1 MFERL
6 IIRVLIASFAVIFA
20 VPGASARNAANDNR
34 DKTIEE
40 RLSCF
45 SKHASQQGIEWDEVC
60 SKVSSLKNEGA
71 QAIEEADSL
80 DAMIERLHAAAD
92 EMLAESDG
100 NEPAAITVDEVYE
113 KHNMV
118 FDAQRSVDDVI
129 EEQGIKNDF
138 SAIDDEDD
146 PSDENITYDPVEQDN
161 FSDRKE
167 LPVPRKSAT
176 KVYSKDTPG
185 LFDEPDLM
193 KDSARDSTEVNLRT
207 HTFDAGY
214 ERYYYEYK
222 EDSVD
227 VKLKGWWHTVSAA
240 YTYRPKPGDLLNFDW
255 LNHYRLE
262 GRYGYA
268 DLDYSSGSTGTSE
281 DDPNYMYETRALL
294 GRDFYPV
301 DKVVVTPYG
310 GFGFRYLV
318 DDSGGKQTTT
328 GQYSY
333 DRKSH
338 YYYLPIGLDF
348 THQMNKDWRIV
359 GNGEFDIFLY
369 GWQKSYLSDVPV
381 PGYFDVRNDQ
391 DRGYGI
397 RGSIKF
403 IKTSP
408 LIDFSIEP
416 FVRFWHIE
424 DSDVENA
431 GSFDGLEPEN
441 TTLESGIRAGVQF

>member
-6 IIRVLIASFAVIFA
+6 LFRVLIASFAVII
-20 VPGASARNAANDNR
+20 VIPSVSAKNADIDNR

-45 SKHASQQGIEWDEVC
+45 SRHASQQGIEWDEVC
-60 SKVSSLKNEGA
+60 SNVSKSINEDPQGIA
-71 QAIEEADSL
+71 EADSL

-92 EMLAESDG
+92 DMLAQSVG
-100 NEPAAITVDEVYE
+100 NEPAATTVDEVYE
-113 KHNMV
+113 KHNTL
-118 FDAQRSVDDVI
+118 FDEQRSVDDVI

-138 SAIDDEDD
+138 SASDDEDD
-146 PSDENITYDPVEQDN
+146 PMDENVAYDPVEQEDV
-161 FSDRKE
+161 SDRKE
-167 LPVPRKSAT
+167 LPVPRKSAA
-176 KVYSKDTPG
+176 KLYSTDAPG
-185 LFDEPDLM
+185 LFDEPEMM

-207 HTFDAGY
+207 HTFDVGY

-227 VKLKGWWHTVSAA
+227 VKVKGWWDTVSAA
-240 YTYRPKPGDLLNFDW
+240 YTYRPKEGDLLGFDW

-262 GRYGYA
+262 GRYGSA
-268 DLDYSSGSTGTSE
+268 DLDYSSGSTGTSD
-281 DDPNYMYETRALL
+281 DDPNYMYEARALL

-310 GFGFRYLV
+310 GFGFRFLV
-318 DDSGGKQTTT
+318 HDFGGKQSTT
-328 GQYSY
+328 GQYTY
-333 DRKSH
+333 DRTSH
-338 YYYLPIGLDF
+338 YYYLPVGLDYAY
-348 THQMNKDWRIV
+348 QMNNHWRIV
-359 GNGEFDIFLY
+359 GNGEFDIFLA
-369 GWQKSYLSDVPV
+369 GWQKSYLSDVPL
-381 PGYFDVRNDQ
+381 PGYFDVKNDQ
-391 DRGYGI
+391 EKGFGV

-424 DSDVENA
+424 DSDVANA
-431 GSFDGLEPEN
+431 GLFDGMEPEN